1 MNEID
6 SSGFFS
12 WNHFLDFNFDKAV
25 SSIGTKTP
33 FIMQKKSLVFDQD
46 ITKNFFVEMP
56 IENGNF
62 LNILA
67 SDKMYF

>member
-1 MNEID
+1 
-6 SSGFFS
+6 
-12 WNHFLDFNFDKAV
+12 
-25 SSIGTKTP
+25 
-33 FIMQKKSLVFDQD
+33 MQKKSLVFDQD